1 MLRFNMIELSPDWN
15 NEAYVSLHLVQTM
28 LEKAGL
34 PRRTSYSHWIPEFRV
49 TVPRLTA
56 NSQLVWTQ
64 KKVDFLVEDLS
75 RYINFLVE
83 IKTAQTRLDEEA
95 RVQLEKY
102 LKYSHTRFGILI
114 DPFSVEIYEYIQG
127 LRTLKCKHNIENPE
141 QVQPV
146 ANFLR
151 NFLDTVKMRT
161 IAIHTSKGGVG
172 KTTLVVNIAYE
183 LAKLGNRVLV
193 IDLDDQAHAS
203 LSLGVNKAD
212 EFDQAS
218 TLEEFER
225 VLDSFQDRKEVIEFL
240 KDYDTPS
247 FNYKEYIQFSPI
259 NQIFSNT
266 GCSGKIDILP
276 SSYKTQ
282 DAALA
287 NLGGIREKRLD
298 KALRQSGI
306 ANDYDYVVIDTPPSA
321 TTIASNGLYA
331 AQYVVIPSQMEY
343 LSVYG
348 IRTPIG
354 RAKEVQDEMEK
365 RGAILGIVPMM
376 TERNVKIHTTIKQSV
391 EKRFQGITILPEIK
405 RATAVGQ
412 ASQARQPLSLFA
424 EHNRGSAEVAQ
435 QFSTLTQEIVV
446 RINQIESSV
455 GM

>member
-1 MLRFNMIELSPDWN
+1 MVQLSFDWN

-28 LEKAGL
+28 LEMAGL
-34 PRRTSYSHWIPEFRV
+34 PRKSSYSHWIPEFKV
-49 TVPRLTA
+49 KVPRLTA

-64 KKVDFLVEDLS
+64 KEVDFLVEDLS
-75 RYINFLVE
+75 RYINFMVE
-83 IKTAQTRLDEEA
+83 IKTAKTRLDAEA
-95 RVQLEKY
+95 RIQLEKY
-102 LKYSHTRFGILI
+102 LTYSNTRFGILI

-127 LRTLKCKHNIENPE
+127 LATLKCKHNIENPE

-146 ANFLR
+146 ASFVR
-151 NFLDTVKMRT
+151 NFLDTIKMRT

-212 EFDQAS
+212 KFDEAS
-218 TLEEFER
+218 TLEEFDK

-240 KDYDTPS
+240 KDYDTKS
-247 FNYKEYIQFSPI
+247 FNYKEYIQISPI
-259 NQIFSNT
+259 NKIFRKTSS
-266 GCSGKIDILP
+266 SGKIDVLP
-276 SSYKTQ
+276 SSYKTT
-282 DAALA
+282 DVALA

-354 RAKEVQDEMEK
+354 RAREVQEEMGK

-376 TERNVKIHTTIKQSV
+376 TEKNVKIHTTIKQSV
-391 EKRFQGITILPEIK
+391 GQRFPGITILPEIK

-412 ASQARQPLSLFA
+412 ASQVRQPISLFA
-424 EHNRGSAEVAQ
+424 EQNKGAAEVAK
-435 QFSTLTQEIVV
+435 QFSALTQEIVV

>member
-1 MLRFNMIELSPDWN
+1 M
-15 NEAYVSLHLVQTM
+15 
-28 LEKAGL
+28 
-34 PRRTSYSHWIPEFRV
+34 
-49 TVPRLTA
+49 
-56 NSQLVWTQ
+56 
-64 KKVDFLVEDLS
+64 EDLS

-83 IKTAQTRLDEEA
+83 IKTAKTRLDAAA
-95 RVQLEKY
+95 RIQLETY
-102 LKYSHTRFGILI
+102 LKYSNTRFGILI
-114 DPFSVEIYEYIQG
+114 DPFLVEIYEYTQG
-127 LRTLKCKHNIENPE
+127 LATLKCKQNIENPE

-146 ANFLR
+146 ANLVS

-183 LAKLGNRVLV
+183 LAKIGNRVLV

-212 EFDQAS
+212 EFDKAS
-218 TLEEFER
+218 TLEEFDK

-240 KDYDTPS
+240 KDYDTKS
-247 FNYKEYIQFSPI
+247 FNYKEYIQISPI
-259 NQIFSNT
+259 NQILRKTKS
-266 GCSGKIDILP
+266 SGKIDVLP
-276 SSYKTQ
+276 SSYKTT
-282 DAALA
+282 DVALA

-354 RAKEVQDEMEK
+354 RAREVQEEMGK

-376 TERNVKIHTTIKQSV
+376 TEKNVKIHTTIKQSV
-391 EKRFQGITILPEIK
+391 EQRFPGITILPEIK

-412 ASQARQPLSLFA
+412 ASQARQPISLFA
-424 EHNRGSAEVAQ
+424 EHNKGAAEVAK
-435 QFSTLTQEIVV
+435 QFYSLTQEIVV
-446 RINQIESSV
+446 KINQIESSV

>member
-1 MLRFNMIELSPDWN
+1 MVQMSSDWN

-28 LEKAGL
+28 LEIAGL
-34 PRRTSYSHWIPEFRV
+34 PRKSSYSHWIPEFKV
-49 TVPRLTA
+49 KVPKLTA

-64 KKVDFLVEDLS
+64 KEVDFLVEDLS
-75 RYINFLVE
+75 RYINFIVE
-83 IKTAQTRLDEEA
+83 IKTAKTRLDGEA
-95 RVQLEKY
+95 RLQLETY
-102 LKYSHTRFGILI
+102 LKYSNTRFGILI
-114 DPFSVEIYEYIQG
+114 DPFSVEIYEYTQG
-127 LRTLKCKHNIENPE
+127 FATLKCNHNIQNPE

-146 ANFLR
+146 ANFVR

-183 LAKLGNRVLV
+183 LAKIGNRVLV

-212 EFDQAS
+212 EFDKAS
-218 TLEEFER
+218 TLEEFDK

-240 KDYDTPS
+240 KDYDTKS
-247 FNYKEYIQFSPI
+247 FNYKEYIQNSPI
-259 NQIFSNT
+259 NKIFRKTSS
-266 GCSGKIDILP
+266 SGKIDVLP
-276 SSYKTQ
+276 SSYKTT
-282 DAALA
+282 DVALA

-354 RAKEVQDEMEK
+354 RAREVQEEMGK

-376 TERNVKIHTTIKQSV
+376 TEKNVKIHTTIKQSV
-391 EKRFQGITILPEIK
+391 EQRFPGITILPEIK

-412 ASQARQPLSLFA
+412 ASQVRQPISLFA
-424 EHNRGSAEVAQ
+424 EQNKGAAEVAK
-435 QFSTLTQEIVV
+435 QFSALTQEIVI

>member
-1 MLRFNMIELSPDWN
+1 MVQLSSDWN

-28 LEKAGL
+28 LEMAGL
-34 PRRTSYSHWIPEFRV
+34 PRQSSYSHWIPEFKV
-49 TVPRLTA
+49 KVPKLTA

-64 KKVDFLVEDLS
+64 KEVDFLVEDWS

-83 IKTAQTRLDEEA
+83 IKTAQTRLDA
-95 RVQLEKY
+95 GSRIQLETY
-102 LKYSHTRFGILI
+102 LKYSNTSFGILI
-114 DPFSVEIYEYIQG
+114 DPFSVEIYEYTQG
-127 LRTLKCKHNIENPE
+127 FATLKCNHNIQNPE

-146 ANFLR
+146 ANFVR

-212 EFDQAS
+212 EFDKAS
-218 TLEEFER
+218 TLEEFDK

-240 KDYDTPS
+240 KDYDTKS
-247 FNYKEYIQFSPI
+247 FNYKEYIQISPI
-259 NQIFSNT
+259 NQIFRKTKSF
-266 GCSGKIDILP
+266 GKIDVLP
-276 SSYKTQ
+276 SSYKTT
-282 DAALA
+282 DVALA

-354 RAKEVQDEMEK
+354 RAREVQEEMGK

-376 TERNVKIHTTIKQSV
+376 TEKNVKIHTTIKQSV
-391 EKRFQGITILPEIK
+391 EQRFPGITILPEIK

-412 ASQARQPLSLFA
+412 ASQVRQPISLFA
-424 EHNRGSAEVAQ
+424 EQNKGAAEVAK
-435 QFSTLTQEIVV
+435 QFSALTQEIVI

>member
-1 MLRFNMIELSPDWN
+1 MVQLSSDWN

-28 LEKAGL
+28 LEMAGL
-34 PRRTSYSHWIPEFRV
+34 PRKSSYSHWIPEFKV
-49 TVPRLTA
+49 KVPRLTA

-64 KKVDFLVEDLS
+64 KEVDFLVEDLS

-83 IKTAQTRLDEEA
+83 IKTAKTRLDAEA
-95 RVQLEKY
+95 RIQLEKY
-102 LKYSHTRFGILI
+102 LTYSNTRFGILI
-114 DPFSVEIYEYIQG
+114 DPFLVEIYEYIQG
-127 LRTLKCKHNIENPE
+127 LATLKCKHNIENPE

-146 ANFLR
+146 ASFVR
-151 NFLDTVKMRT
+151 NFLDTIKMRT

-212 EFDQAS
+212 KFDEAS
-218 TLEEFER
+218 TLEEFDK

-240 KDYDTPS
+240 KDYESKS
-247 FNYKEYIQFSPI
+247 FNYKEYIQISPI
-259 NQIFSNT
+259 NKIFRKTSS
-266 GCSGKIDILP
+266 SGKIDVLP
-276 SSYKTQ
+276 SSYKTT
-282 DAALA
+282 DVALA
-287 NLGGIREKRLD
+287 NLSGIREKRLD

-321 TTIASNGLYA
+321 TTVAINGLYA

-354 RAKEVQDEMEK
+354 RAREVQEEMGK

-376 TERNVKIHTTIKQSV
+376 TEKNVKIHTTIKQSV
-391 EKRFQGITILPEIK
+391 GQRFPGITILPEIK

-412 ASQARQPLSLFA
+412 ASQVRQPISLFA
-424 EHNRGSAEVAQ
+424 EQNKGAAEVAK
-435 QFSTLTQEIVV
+435 QFSALTQEIVV

>member
-1 MLRFNMIELSPDWN
+1 MVQLSSDWN

-28 LEKAGL
+28 LEMAGL
-34 PRRTSYSHWIPEFRV
+34 PRKSSYSHWIPEFKV
-49 TVPRLTA
+49 KVPKLTA

-64 KKVDFLVEDLS
+64 KEVDFLVEDWS

-83 IKTAQTRLDEEA
+83 IKTAQTRLDA
-95 RVQLEKY
+95 GSRIQLETY
-102 LKYSHTRFGILI
+102 LKYSNTSFGILI
-114 DPFSVEIYEYIQG
+114 DPFSVEIYEYTQG
-127 LRTLKCKHNIENPE
+127 FATLKCNHNIQNPE

-146 ANFLR
+146 ANFVR

-212 EFDQAS
+212 EFDKAS
-218 TLEEFER
+218 TLEEFDK

-240 KDYDTPS
+240 KDYDTKS
-247 FNYKEYIQFSPI
+247 FNYKEYIQNSPI
-259 NQIFSNT
+259 NKILRKTSS
-266 GCSGKIDILP
+266 SGKIDILP
-276 SSYKTQ
+276 SSYKTT
-282 DAALA
+282 DVALA

-354 RAKEVQDEMEK
+354 RAREVQEEMGK

-376 TERNVKIHTTIKQSV
+376 TEKNVKIHTTIKQSV
-391 EKRFQGITILPEIK
+391 EQRFPGITILPEIK

-412 ASQARQPLSLFA
+412 ASQVRQPISLFA
-424 EHNRGSAEVAQ
+424 EQNKGAAEVAK
-435 QFSTLTQEIVV
+435 QFSALTQEIVI

>member
-1 MLRFNMIELSPDWN
+1 MVQLSSDWN

-28 LEKAGL
+28 LEMAGL
-34 PRRTSYSHWIPEFRV
+34 PRKSSYAHWIPEFKV
-49 TVPRLTA
+49 KVPKLTA
-56 NSQLVWTQ
+56 NSQIVWTQ
-64 KKVDFLVEDLS
+64 KEVDFLVEDLS

-83 IKTAQTRLDEEA
+83 IKTAKTRLDAAA
-95 RVQLEKY
+95 RIQLETY
-102 LKYSHTRFGILI
+102 LKYSNTRFGILI
-114 DPFSVEIYEYIQG
+114 DPFSVEIYEYTQG
-127 LRTLKCKHNIENPE
+127 FATLKCNHNIENPE

-146 ANFLR
+146 ANFVR

-212 EFDQAS
+212 EFDRAS
-218 TLEEFER
+218 TLEEFDK

-240 KDYDTPS
+240 KDYDTKS
-247 FNYKEYIQFSPI
+247 FNYKEYIQISPI
-259 NQIFSNT
+259 NKIFRKTSS
-266 GCSGKIDILP
+266 SGKIDVLP
-276 SSYKTQ
+276 SSYKTT
-282 DAALA
+282 DVALA

-354 RAKEVQDEMEK
+354 RAREVQEEMGK

-376 TERNVKIHTTIKQSV
+376 TEKNVKIHTTIKQSV
-391 EKRFQGITILPEIK
+391 EQRFPGITILPEIK

-412 ASQARQPLSLFA
+412 ASQVRQPISLFA
-424 EHNRGSAEVAQ
+424 EQNKGAAEVAK
-435 QFSTLTQEIVV
+435 QFSALTQEIVI

>member
-1 MLRFNMIELSPDWN
+1 MVQLSSDWN

-28 LEKAGL
+28 LEIAGL
-34 PRRTSYSHWIPEFRV
+34 PRKSSYSHWIPEFKV
-49 TVPRLTA
+49 KVPKLTA

-64 KKVDFLVEDLS
+64 KEVDFLVEDLS

-83 IKTAQTRLDEEA
+83 IKTAQTRLDAGA
-95 RVQLEKY
+95 RIQLETY
-102 LKYSHTRFGILI
+102 LKYSNTRFGILI
-114 DPFSVEIYEYIQG
+114 DPFSVEIYEYTQG
-127 LRTLKCKHNIENPE
+127 FATLKCNHNIQNPE

-146 ANFLR
+146 ANFVR

-212 EFDQAS
+212 EFDKAS
-218 TLEEFER
+218 TLEEFDK

-240 KDYDTPS
+240 KDYDTKS
-247 FNYKEYIQFSPI
+247 FNYKEYIQNSPI
-259 NQIFSNT
+259 NKILRKTSS
-266 GCSGKIDILP
+266 SGKIDILP
-276 SSYKTQ
+276 SSYKTT
-282 DAALA
+282 DVALA

-354 RAKEVQDEMEK
+354 RAREVQEEMGK

-376 TERNVKIHTTIKQSV
+376 TEKNVKIHTTIKQSV
-391 EKRFQGITILPEIK
+391 EQRFPGITILPEIK

-412 ASQARQPLSLFA
+412 ASQVRQPISLFA
-424 EHNRGSAEVAQ
+424 EQNKGAAEVAK
-435 QFSTLTQEIVV
+435 QFSALTQEIVI

>member
-1 MLRFNMIELSPDWN
+1 MVQLSSDWN

-28 LEKAGL
+28 LEMAGL
-34 PRRTSYSHWIPEFRV
+34 PRKSSYSHWIPEFKV
-49 TVPRLTA
+49 KVPKLTA

-64 KKVDFLVEDLS
+64 KEVDFLVEDLS

-83 IKTAQTRLDEEA
+83 IKTAKTRLYAEA
-95 RVQLEKY
+95 RIQLETY
-102 LKYSHTRFGILI
+102 LKYSNTRFGILI
-114 DPFSVEIYEYIQG
+114 DPFSVEIYEYTQG
-127 LRTLKCKHNIENPE
+127 FATLKCNHNIQNPE

-146 ANFLR
+146 ANFVR

-212 EFDQAS
+212 EFDKAS
-218 TLEEFER
+218 TLEEFDK

-240 KDYDTPS
+240 KDYDTKS
-247 FNYKEYIQFSPI
+247 FNYKEYIQISPI
-259 NQIFSNT
+259 NKIFRKTSS
-266 GCSGKIDILP
+266 SGKIDVLP
-276 SSYKTQ
+276 SSYKTT
-282 DAALA
+282 DVALA

-354 RAKEVQDEMEK
+354 RAREVQEEMGK

-376 TERNVKIHTTIKQSV
+376 TEKNVKIHTTIKQSV
-391 EKRFQGITILPEIK
+391 EQRFPGITILPEIK

-412 ASQARQPLSLFA
+412 ASQVRQPISLFA
-424 EHNRGSAEVAQ
+424 EQNKGAAEVAK
-435 QFSTLTQEIVV
+435 QFSALTQEIVI

>member
-1 MLRFNMIELSPDWN
+1 MVQLSYDWN

-28 LEKAGL
+28 LEMVGL
-34 PRRTSYSHWIPEFRV
+34 PRKSSYSHWIPEFKV
-49 TVPRLTA
+49 KVPRLTA
-56 NSQLVWTQ
+56 NSQMVWTQ
-64 KKVDFLVEDLS
+64 KEVDFLVEDLS

-83 IKTAQTRLDEEA
+83 IKTAKTRLDAAA
-95 RVQLEKY
+95 RIQLETY

-114 DPFSVEIYEYIQG
+114 DPFSVEIYEYTQG
-127 LRTLKCKHNIENPE
+127 FATLKCKHNIENPE
-141 QVQPV
+141 QVQSV
-146 ANFLR
+146 ANFVS

-203 LSLGVNKAD
+203 LSLGVNKAED
-212 EFDQAS
+212 FDKAS
-218 TLEEFER
+218 TLEEFEK
-225 VLDSFQDRKEVIEFL
+225 VLDSFQDRKEVVEFL
-240 KDYDTPS
+240 KDYETQS
-247 FNYKEYIQFSPI
+247 FNYKEYIQISPV
-259 NQIFSNT
+259 NQIFSKT
-266 GCSGKIDILP
+266 GCAGKIDVLP
-276 SSYKTQ
+276 SSYKTT
-282 DAALA
+282 DAALV

-306 ANDYDYVVIDTPPSA
+306 ASEYDYVVIDTPPSA
-321 TTIASNGLYA
+321 TAIALNGLYA

-348 IRTPIG
+348 IRTPIR
-354 RAKEVQDEMEK
+354 RAREVQEEMGK
-365 RGAILGIVPMM
+365 RGVILGIVPMM
-376 TERNVKIHTTIKQSV
+376 TEKNVKLHTTIKQLV
-391 EKRFQGITILPEIK
+391 KQRFPGITILPEIK
-405 RATAVGQ
+405 RAAAVGQ

-424 EHNRGSAEVAQ
+424 EQNRGAADAVK
-435 QFSTLTQEIVV
+435 QFSELTQQIVA

>member
-1 MLRFNMIELSPDWN
+1 MVQLYSDWN

-28 LEKAGL
+28 LEMAGL
-34 PRRTSYSHWIPEFRV
+34 PRQSSYSHWIPEFKV
-49 TVPRLTA
+49 KIPKLTA
-56 NSQLVWTQ
+56 NGQIVWTQ
-64 KKVDFLVEDLS
+64 KEVDFLVEDLS

-83 IKTAQTRLDEEA
+83 IKTAKTRLDAEA
-95 RVQLEKY
+95 RLQLETY
-102 LKYSHTRFGILI
+102 LKYSNTRFGILI
-114 DPFSVEIYEYIQG
+114 DPFSVEIYEYKQG
-127 LRTLKCKHNIENPE
+127 FATLKCNHNIQNPE

-146 ANFLR
+146 ANFVR
-151 NFLDTVKMRT
+151 NFLDTVKMRI

-212 EFDQAS
+212 EFDKAS
-218 TLEEFER
+218 TLEEFDK

-240 KDYDTPS
+240 KDYDTKS
-247 FNYKEYIQFSPI
+247 FNYKEYIQNSPI
-259 NQIFSNT
+259 NKILRKTSS
-266 GCSGKIDILP
+266 SGKIDILP
-276 SSYKTQ
+276 SSYKTT
-282 DAALA
+282 DVALA

-354 RAKEVQDEMEK
+354 RAREVQEEMGK

-376 TERNVKIHTTIKQSV
+376 TEKNVKIHTTIKQSV
-391 EKRFQGITILPEIK
+391 EQRFPGITILPEIK

-412 ASQARQPLSLFA
+412 ASQVRQPISLFA
-424 EHNRGSAEVAQ
+424 EQNKGAAEVAK
-435 QFSTLTQEIVV
+435 QFSALTQEIVI

>member
-1 MLRFNMIELSPDWN
+1 MVQLSSDWN

-28 LEKAGL
+28 LEMAGL
-34 PRRTSYSHWIPEFRV
+34 PRKSSYSHWSPEFKV
-49 TVPRLTA
+49 KVPKLTA

-64 KKVDFLVEDLS
+64 KEVDFLVEDWS

-83 IKTAQTRLDEEA
+83 IKTAQTRLDA
-95 RVQLEKY
+95 GSRIQLETY
-102 LKYSHTRFGILI
+102 LKYSNTRFGILI
-114 DPFSVEIYEYIQG
+114 DPFSVEIYEYTQG
-127 LRTLKCKHNIENPE
+127 FATLKCNHNIQNPE

-146 ANFLR
+146 ANFVR

-212 EFDQAS
+212 EFDKAS
-218 TLEEFER
+218 TLEEFDK

-240 KDYDTPS
+240 KDYDTQS
-247 FNYKEYIQFSPI
+247 FNYKEYIQNSPI
-259 NQIFSNT
+259 NKILRKTSS
-266 GCSGKIDILP
+266 SGKIDILP
-276 SSYKTQ
+276 SSYKTT
-282 DAALA
+282 DVALA

-354 RAKEVQDEMEK
+354 RAREVQEEMGK

-376 TERNVKIHTTIKQSV
+376 TEKNVKIHTTIKQSV
-391 EKRFQGITILPEIK
+391 EQRFPGITILPEIK

-412 ASQARQPLSLFA
+412 ASQVRQPISLFA
-424 EHNRGSAEVAQ
+424 EQNKGAAEVAK
-435 QFSTLTQEIVV
+435 QFSALTQEIVI

>member
-1 MLRFNMIELSPDWN
+1 MVQLSSDWN

-28 LEKAGL
+28 LEMAGL
-34 PRRTSYSHWIPEFRV
+34 PRKSSYAHWIPEFKV
-49 TVPRLTA
+49 KVPKLTA
-56 NSQLVWTQ
+56 NSQIVWTE
-64 KKVDFLVEDLS
+64 KEVDFLVEDLS

-83 IKTAQTRLDEEA
+83 IKTAKTRLDAAA
-95 RVQLEKY
+95 RIQLETY
-102 LKYSHTRFGILI
+102 LKYSNTRFGILI
-114 DPFSVEIYEYIQG
+114 DPFSVEIYEYTQG
-127 LRTLKCKHNIENPE
+127 FATLKCNHNIENPE

-146 ANFLR
+146 ANFVR

-212 EFDQAS
+212 EFDRAS
-218 TLEEFER
+218 TLEEFDK

-240 KDYDTPS
+240 KDYDTKS
-247 FNYKEYIQFSPI
+247 FNYKEYIQISPI
-259 NQIFSNT
+259 NKIFRKTSS
-266 GCSGKIDILP
+266 SGKIDVLP
-276 SSYKTQ
+276 SSYKTT
-282 DAALA
+282 DVALA

-354 RAKEVQDEMEK
+354 RAREVQEEMGK

-376 TERNVKIHTTIKQSV
+376 TEKNVKIHTTIKQSV
-391 EKRFQGITILPEIK
+391 EQRFPGITILPEIK

-412 ASQARQPLSLFA
+412 ASQVRQPISLFA
-424 EHNRGSAEVAQ
+424 EQNKGAAEVAK
-435 QFSTLTQEIVV
+435 QFSALTQEIVI

>member
-1 MLRFNMIELSPDWN
+1 
-15 NEAYVSLHLVQTM
+15 
-28 LEKAGL
+28 
-34 PRRTSYSHWIPEFRV
+34 
-49 TVPRLTA
+49 
-56 NSQLVWTQ
+56 
-64 KKVDFLVEDLS
+64 
-75 RYINFLVE
+75 
-83 IKTAQTRLDEEA
+83 
-95 RVQLEKY
+95 
-102 LKYSHTRFGILI
+102 
-114 DPFSVEIYEYIQG
+114 
-127 LRTLKCKHNIENPE
+127 
-141 QVQPV
+141 
-146 ANFLR
+146 
-151 NFLDTVKMRT
+151 MRT

-212 EFDQAS
+212 EFDKAS
-218 TLEEFER
+218 TLEEFDK

-240 KDYDTPS
+240 KDYDTKS
-247 FNYKEYIQFSPI
+247 FNYKEYIQNSPI
-259 NQIFSNT
+259 NKILRKTSS
-266 GCSGKIDILP
+266 SGKIDILP
-276 SSYKTQ
+276 SSYKTT
-282 DAALA
+282 DVALA

-354 RAKEVQDEMEK
+354 RAREVQEEMGK

-376 TERNVKIHTTIKQSV
+376 TEKNVKIHTTIKQSV
-391 EKRFQGITILPEIK
+391 EQRFPGITILPEIK

-412 ASQARQPLSLFA
+412 ASQVRQPISLFA
-424 EHNRGSAEVAQ
+424 EQNKGAAEVAK
-435 QFSTLTQEIVV
+435 QFSALTQEIVI